1 MKEVQRTRYLNQLI
15 RHKHNGLIKI
25 ISGVRRCGKSYLLSE
40 LFKTHLL
47 ACGVLERRIIY
58 LPLDDFINRQY
69 RQPEACYHY
78 VKSRILDNEM
88 HYLLLDEVQMM
99 VGFEDVLNGFLHI
112 KNLDVYVTGSNSKFL
127 STDIVTEFRGR
138 GDEIRVYPL
147 NFAEYYSVA
156 GEDWA
161 AAWETYCRYGGMPAL
176 LMFQTGEDKA
186 RYLQNLYKETYL
198 KDMIARN
205 RIQHSNE
212 LDELLS
218 VIASSIGGL
227 LNPQKLADTFK
238 SKKSSLSA
246 PTIKQYL
253 NYLQESFLID
263 KALRYDIK
271 GRKYISTPAKYY
283 FTDIGLRNAKLD
295 FRQQEETHIM
305 ENIIFNE
312 LNVRGYNTDV
322 GVLELSERDE
332 AGVRVEKKVE
342 VDFVVNKG
350 DKRCYIQSAYS
361 LPTLE
366 KRQQEE
372 RPLINIGDAFK
383 KIIIIGGSKQPSYDE
398 NGVLIMGIK
407 EFLLDENAL
416 DL

>member
-99 VGFEDVLNGFLHI
+99 EGFEDVLNGFLHI

-253 NYLQESFLID
+253 SYLQESFLID

-407 EFLLDENAL
+407 EFLLDEDAL

>member
-99 VGFEDVLNGFLHI
+99 EGFEDVLNGFLHI

-138 GDEIRVYPL
+138 GDEIRIYPL

-253 NYLQESFLID
+253 SYLQESFLID

>member
-1 MKEVQRTRYLNQLI
+1 MKVAQRNRYLNQLI

-25 ISGVRRCGKSYLLSE
+25 ISGIRRCGKSYLLSE
-40 LFKTHLL
+40 FFKGHLL
-47 ACGVLERRIIY
+47 ACGVAEQRIIY
-58 LPLDDFINRQY
+58 LPLDDFINKQY

-78 VKSRILDNEM
+78 VKSRILNNEM

-99 VGFEDVLNGFLHI
+99 EEFEDVLNGFLHI

-147 NFAEYYSVA
+147 SFAEYFSVA

-161 AAWETYCRYGGMPAL
+161 AAWEHYCRYGGMPAL

-212 LDELLS
+212 LEELLS

-227 LNPQKLADTFK
+227 LNPQKIADTFR
-238 SKKSSLSA
+238 SKKVALSA

-253 NYLQESFLID
+253 NYLQESFLIG

-271 GRKYISTPAKYY
+271 GRRYISTPAKYY

-295 FRQQEETHIM
+295 FRQQEETHLM

-312 LNVRGYNTDV
+312 LNARGYNTDV
-322 GVLELSERDE
+322 GVLELAEVD
-332 AGVRVEKKVE
+332 ATGKRVEKKVE

-350 DKRCYIQSAYS
+350 DQRCYIQSAFS

-372 RPLINIGDAFK
+372 RPLMNIADGFK
-383 KIIIIGGSKQPSYDE
+383 KIVIVGGSKQPSYDE
-398 NGVLIMGIK
+398 NGILIMGIK
-407 EFLLDENAL
+407 EFLLNDAAL
-416 DL
+416 DF

>member
-99 VGFEDVLNGFLHI
+99 EGFEDVLNGFLHI

-176 LMFQTGEDKA
+176 LMFQIGEDKA

>member
-99 VGFEDVLNGFLHI
+99 EGFEDVLNGFLHI

-156 GEDWA
+156 GEDWS

-283 FTDIGLRNAKLD
+283 FTDIGLRNVKLD

-332 AGVRVEKKVE
+332 AGMRVEKKVE

-361 LPTLE
+361 LPTFE

>member
-1 MKEVQRTRYLNQLI
+1 MKVVQRNRYLNQLI

-25 ISGVRRCGKSYLLSE
+25 ISGIRRCGKSYLLSE
-40 LFKTHLL
+40 LFKEYLL
-47 ACGVLERRIIY
+47 ACGVSERRIIY
-58 LPLDDFINRQY
+58 LPLDDFINKQY
-69 RQPEACYHY
+69 RQPEACYNY

-99 VGFEDVLNGFLHI
+99 EEFEDVLNGFLHI

-147 NFAEYYSVA
+147 SFAEYYSVA
-156 GEDWA
+156 GDDWS
-161 AAWETYCRYGGMPAL
+161 AAWENYCRYGGMPAL

-186 RYLQNLYKETYL
+186 RYLKNLYKETYL

-205 RIQHSNE
+205 RIQHSE
-212 LDELLS
+212 ALDALLS

-227 LNPQKLADTFK
+227 LNPQKIADTFESNK
-238 SKKSSLSA
+238 IALSA

-253 NYLQESFLID
+253 GYLQESFLID
-263 KALRYDIK
+263 KALRYDLK
-271 GRKYISTPAKYY
+271 GRKYISTPSKYY

-295 FRQQEETHIM
+295 FRQQEETHLM
-305 ENIIFNE
+305 ENILFNE
-312 LNVRGYNTDV
+312 LNARGYNTDV
-322 GVLELSERDE
+322 GVLEITERDPS
-332 AGVRVEKKVE
+332 GKRIEKKVE

-350 DKRCYIQSAYS
+350 DKRCYIQSVYS

-372 RPLINIGDAFK
+372 RPLMNIADGFK
-383 KIIIIGGSKQPSYDE
+383 KIIIVGGAKQPSYDE

-407 EFLLDENAL
+407 EFLLNEDAL
-416 DL
+416 DF

>member
-1 MKEVQRTRYLNQLI
+1 MKVVQRNRYLNQLI

-25 ISGVRRCGKSYLLSE
+25 ISGIRRCGKSYLLSE
-40 LFKTHLL
+40 LFKGHLL
-47 ACGVLERRIIY
+47 ACGVAEQRIIY
-58 LPLDDFINRQY
+58 LPLDDFINKQY

-99 VGFEDVLNGFLHI
+99 EGFEDVLNGFLHI

-147 NFAEYYSVA
+147 SFAEYFSVA

-161 AAWETYCRYGGMPAL
+161 AAWEHYCRYGGMPAL

-212 LDELLS
+212 LEELLS

-227 LNPQKLADTFK
+227 LNPQKIADTFR
-238 SKKSSLSA
+238 SKKVALSA

-253 NYLQESFLID
+253 NYLQESFLIG

-295 FRQQEETHIM
+295 FRQQEETHLM

-312 LNVRGYNTDV
+312 LNARGYNTDV
-322 GVLELSERDE
+322 GVLELTEEDAS
-332 AGVRVEKKVE
+332 GKRVEKKVE

-350 DKRCYIQSAYS
+350 DQRCYIQSAFS
-361 LPTLE
+361 LPTFE

-372 RPLINIGDAFK
+372 RPLMNIADGFK
-383 KIIIIGGSKQPSYDE
+383 KIIIVGGSKQPGYDE

-407 EFLLDENAL
+407 EFLLNDAAL

>member
-1 MKEVQRTRYLNQLI
+1 MRVAQRNRYLNRLI

-40 LFKTHLL
+40 LFKAHLL
-47 ACGVLERRIIY
+47 ACGVAEQRIIY

-99 VGFEDVLNGFLHI
+99 EGFEDVLNGFLHI

-127 STDIVTEFRGR
+127 SSDIVTEFRGR

-147 NFAEYYSVA
+147 SFAEYYSVA

-161 AAWETYCRYGGMPAL
+161 AAWESYCRYGGMPAL
-176 LMFQTGEDKA
+176 LTFQTGEDKA

-205 RIQHSNE
+205 RIQHSDE
-212 LDELLS
+212 LDALLS

-227 LNPQKLADTFK
+227 LNPQKIADTFR
-238 SKKSSLSA
+238 SKQSTLSA

-263 KALRYDIK
+263 KAVRYDIK

-283 FTDIGLRNAKLD
+283 FTDVGLRNAKLD
-295 FRQQEETHIM
+295 FRQQEVTHLM
-305 ENIIFNE
+305 ENILFNE
-312 LNVRGYNTDV
+312 LKARGYNTDV
-322 GVLELSERDE
+322 GTLELPQRDE
-332 AGVRVEKKVE
+332 AGRRVEKQVE

-350 DKRCYIQSAYS
+350 DKRCYIQSAYA

-366 KRQQEE
+366 KRLQEA
-372 RPLINIGDAFK
+372 RPLMNITDSFK
-383 KIIIIGGSKQPSYDE
+383 KIMIVGGSKQPNYDE
-398 NGVLIMGIK
+398 NGILIMGIK
-407 EFLLDENAL
+407 EFLLNDSAL
-416 DL
+416 DF